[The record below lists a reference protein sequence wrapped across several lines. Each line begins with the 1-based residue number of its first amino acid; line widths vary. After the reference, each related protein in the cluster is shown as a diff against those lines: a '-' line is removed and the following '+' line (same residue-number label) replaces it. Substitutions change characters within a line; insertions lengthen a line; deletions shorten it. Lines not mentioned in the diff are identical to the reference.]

1 MRQLLDH
8 PSSPAPRRGS
18 RILLLTVL
26 CGVLTLAQ
34 GVAQLPKT
42 PPAPQLSTGCTSSAQ
57 CLPGQICCPACG
69 QPDCGNRCFVPV
81 KGHCPLF
88 V

>member
-8 PSSPAPRRGS
+8 PSPAPLRGS
-18 RILLLTVL
+18 RILLLAVL
-26 CGVLTLAQ
+26 CGALALAQ
-34 GVAQLPKT
+34 GVAQSPKV
-42 PPAPQLSTGCTSSAQ
+42 PSAPRLSSGCTSSAQ

-69 QPDCGNRCFVPV
+69 QPDCGNRCFVAV
-81 KGHCPLF
+81 KGRCPLF

>member
-8 PSSPAPRRGS
+8 PSPAPRRGS

-26 CGVLTLAQ
+26 CGALALAQ
-34 GVAQLPKT
+34 GVAQRLPG
-42 PPAPQLSTGCTSSAQ
+42 APSAPRLTTGCTSSAQ

-81 KGHCPLF
+81 RGHCPLF